1 MDSPPKGLVCL
12 TGASENVAETSHL
25 TSLPGAA
32 ERLEIVRG
40 RLLEEQDWDVAVA
53 GCNGVFHFACPV
65 NFCPSDPEREM
76 IWPAVQGT
84 LNVLKACAKS
94 ASVRRV
100 VHMSSVAAATW
111 RKDALPDDVIDESCW
126 SSVEFCKKENVFR
139 WPYIVSKTLAEQK
152 AFEFANQNNIDLVS
166 ILPSMVIGA
175 FLTPYFPLSVEIAL
189 SLITGETKFFPFLR
203 RLSCVHVDDVASAA
217 LCLYTTPEAEGRYIC
232 CATDTSI
239 HELVESLIQLYPD
252 LSVTAEL
259 ESIGYPRTAPYP
271 PQYNSQKLM
280 GLGFQFK
287 YRLEDMYCDAIKC
300 AKEKGLLK
308 VA

>member
-12 TGASENVAETSHL
+12 TGASGFIGSCFALRLLHHGYTVRACVQDPENVAETSHL

-189 SLITGETKFFPFLR
+189 SLITVLLCVCIPPLKLKADTYAVPQIPRFMSL
-203 RLSCVHVDDVASAA
+203 LSH
-217 LCLYTTPEAEGRYIC
+217 
-232 CATDTSI
+232 
-239 HELVESLIQLYPD
+239 
-252 LSVTAEL
+252 
-259 ESIGYPRTAPYP
+259 
-271 PQYNSQKLM
+271 
-280 GLGFQFK
+280 
-287 YRLEDMYCDAIKC
+287 
-300 AKEKGLLK
+300 
-308 VA
+308 